1 MDSPVTY
8 RITIGRSRGV
18 LLRALL
24 PVGVILPLVPL
35 LIWPFSS
42 GWTFPQLLPE
52 VVNLRAWDYLFS
64 PASRLGRALVN
75 SSVIAVVVTGLC
87 AAVGIPAARTLARRA
102 FPGKGA
108 LELFL
113 LMPLLVPPLVVS
125 MGIHVTFLRLRL
137 VDTLPGVIL
146 VHLLPTLPYMIVV
159 LKGVFASLD
168 EDLEHQAASL
178 GAPPV
183 QVFLRITL
191 PSILPGLAAGSLFVF
206 LVSWSQYAI
215 TLLIGG
221 GRVLTVPVLLFAF
234 AGSGD
239 HAVTAALSIVFVLP
253 AVGILLVTAGHLA
266 RRASVLGAFG
276 RL

>member
-1 MDSPVTY
+1 MDSRVTY
-8 RITIGRSRGV
+8 RITLGRRPGA
-18 LLRALL
+18 LLRCLL
-24 PVGVILPLVPL
+24 PVGVIFPLLPLFV
-35 LIWPFSS
+35 WPFSS
-42 GWTFPQLLPE
+42 GWAFPRLLPE
-52 VVNLRAWDYLFS
+52 VINLRAWVYLFS
-64 PASRLGRALVN
+64 PASRLGSALFN
-75 SSVIAVVVTGLC
+75 SSLIAVIVTGLC
-87 AAVGIPAARTLARRA
+87 AALGVPAARTLARRT

-137 VDTLPGVIL
+137 ADTLPGVIL

-168 EDLEHQAASL
+168 EDLEQQAASL
-178 GAPPV
+178 GAPPA
-183 QVFLRITL
+183 QVFFRITL

-221 GRVLTVPVLLFAF
+221 GRVLTVPMLLFAF
-234 AGSGD
+234 AGAGD
-239 HAVTAALSIVFVLP
+239 HGVTAALSIVFVMP
-253 AVGILLVTAGHLA
+253 AIGILLLTAGHLS
-266 RRASVLGAFG
+266 RRASILGAFG

>member
-1 MDSPVTY
+1 MDSSTTY
-8 RITIGRSRGV
+8 RISVGRRRGALLRILLPLGV
-18 LLRALL
+18 L
-24 PVGVILPLVPL
+24 LPLVPL

-42 GWTFPQLLPE
+42 GWAFPRLLPE
-52 VVNLRAWDYLFS
+52 MVNLRAWTYLFS
-64 PASRLGRALVN
+64 PASRLGRALLN

-87 AAVGIPAARTLARRA
+87 AVVGIPAGRTLARRT
-102 FPGKGA
+102 FPGKAA

-137 VDTLPGVIL
+137 ADTLPGVIL

-159 LKGVFASLD
+159 LKGVFASFD
-168 EDLEHQAASL
+168 EDLERQAASL
-178 GAPPV
+178 GASPA

-234 AGSGD
+234 ATSGD

-253 AVGILLVTAGHLA
+253 AIGILLITAGHLS
-266 RRASVLGAFG
+266 RRASVLGALG

>member
-1 MDSPVTY
+1 MDSLGTY
-8 RITIGRSRGV
+8 RVTLGRRRGA
-18 LLRALL
+18 LLRLLL
-24 PVGVILPLVPL
+24 PLGVVLPLLPL
-35 LIWPFSS
+35 FIWPLA
-42 GWTFPQLLPE
+42 GRWAFPDLLPTTTS
-52 VVNLRAWDYLFS
+52 LRAWVYLFS
-64 PASRLGRALVN
+64 PASRLGRALFN

-87 AAVGIPAARTLARRA
+87 AVVGVPAGRALARQR

-137 VDTLPGVIL
+137 ADSLAGVIL

-159 LKGVFASLD
+159 MKGIFASFE

-178 GAPPV
+178 GAPRT
-183 QVFLRITL
+183 QVFLRVTL

-234 AGSGD
+234 AASGD

-253 AVGILLVTAGHLA
+253 AVGILVVTAGHLA
-266 RRASVLGAFG
+266 RRSSLLGAFG